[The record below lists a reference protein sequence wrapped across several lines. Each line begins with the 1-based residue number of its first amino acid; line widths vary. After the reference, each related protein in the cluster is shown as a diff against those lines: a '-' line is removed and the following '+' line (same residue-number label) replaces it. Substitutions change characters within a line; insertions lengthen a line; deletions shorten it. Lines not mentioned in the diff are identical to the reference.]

1 MKLTYTIDINSRP
14 DKVFYWLGTPEKAMT
29 WMTNVSN
36 TELLKETPD
45 MIGTT
50 FKETIEEN
58 GRSTEMYGM
67 VTQYRKNRLLAFHL
81 SGKYNIV
88 DIEYQLKEIEHT
100 TRITVVSDIRFR
112 SFMKLLSIVMWPVFK
127 KKTLDQ
133 LHEEF
138 VRLKETC
145 EQETESHT
153 L

>member
-36 TELLKETPD
+36 TELVKETPD

-50 FKETIEEN
+50 FRETIEEN
-58 GRSTEMYGM
+58 GRSTEMNGM
-67 VTQYRKNRLLAFHL
+67 VTQYRENRLLAFHL
-81 SGKYNIV
+81 SGKYNTV
-88 DIEYQLKEIEHT
+88 DIEYQLKETDHT

-112 SFMKLLSIVMWPVFK
+112 SFLKPLSIVLWPVFK

-133 LHEEF
+133 LQQEF
-138 VRLKETC
+138 IRLKEIC
-145 EQETESHT
+145 EQETGNHT